1 MQNCAEFI
9 ARIKNFSTL
18 SNCTPRAF
26 GIDSRF
32 ITRLL
37 CALLHLVF
45 FASCAR
51 PADYN
56 EKFLSRSTAA
66 RSPDWTG
73 QAHVNSTAL
82 NRKIALLG
90 CNKDLGAHAS
100 PLPSGASG
108 YVMHERPRI
117 KSPALMYKRRRGNI
131 TGLTVFLL
139 YYSGKCTSRK
149 YKMVHTIDCS
159 TVANKNIFKII
170 FCFII
175 KLFDYEIYIFLKLHC
190 FYGLKYNS

>member
-9 ARIKNFSTL
+9 VRIKNFSAL

-26 GIDSRF
+26 GIDSWF

-66 RSPDWTG
+66 SSRNRTG
-73 QAHVNSTAL
+73 QAHVNSTVL

-100 PLPSGASG
+100 PVPSGASG
-108 YVMHERPRI
+108 YVMHERLHI
-117 KSPALMYKRRRGNI
+117 ESPALTYIRRRGNI

-139 YYSGKCTSRK
+139 YYSDKRTSRK
-149 YKMVHTIDCS
+149 YRVVHTIGCA
-159 TVANKNIFKII
+159 TK
-170 FCFII
+170 
-175 KLFDYEIYIFLKLHC
+175 
-190 FYGLKYNS
+190 